1 MLLHIAPSRLLP
13 SYKDV
18 LRQAGLNGGPNMP
31 WQVVR
36 RDEKHL
42 RQQRLYGGVVAYY
55 RHMRKEAPYG
65 SAARLLLREVL
76 DLAAKNG
83 VDNTAATMCELEG
96 NRRLVEIHEQRYL
109 ATGFGL
115 VEEPL
120 RPAPHSICLQL
131 SCWGVPR
138 QDNITPRP
146 LAKGVWWRMLPRP
159 FIEEEWTKG
168 RRRTHPGT

>member
-1 MLLHIAPSRLLP
+1 
-13 SYKDV
+13 
-18 LRQAGLNGGPNMP
+18 MP
-31 WQVVR
+31 WQVLC

-42 RQQRLYGGVVAYY
+42 WQQRLYGRVVTYY
-55 RHMRKEAPYG
+55 RHMCKEASYG
-65 SAARLLLREVL
+65 SAARLLFRKVL

-83 VDNTAATMCELEG
+83 VDNITASMCELEG

-120 RPAPHSICLQL
+120 RPAPHSICLRY
-131 SCWGVPR
+131 SWGGKPLP
-138 QDNITPRP
+138 DNITPRP
-146 LAKGVWWRMLPRP
+146 LAHGDWTGMFPRP
-159 FIEEEWTKG
+159 LIEEVRTKG